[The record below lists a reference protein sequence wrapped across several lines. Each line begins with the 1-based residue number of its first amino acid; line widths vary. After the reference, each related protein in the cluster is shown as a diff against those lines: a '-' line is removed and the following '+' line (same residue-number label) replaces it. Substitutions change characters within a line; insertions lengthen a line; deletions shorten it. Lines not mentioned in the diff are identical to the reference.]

1 MAIYTSVRNVDCS
14 KPVILSFDVPNDK
27 ITFELSLIDA
37 NTKSKSITINIK
49 TNQNTGT
56 FTEIVEN
63 SINNSTSH
71 EHNTF
76 QGEQVII
83 EQEESLSGIISNG
96 ILIDNKRP
104 AVESN
109 DKGFITFENN
119 LSNLTN
125 GSLIFFLTD
134 NPTSDNVIHSNLGTF
149 EQKDKDAYQITPF
162 ILSESN
168 SNPIVFDITDDS
180 LSFILLGNEVTKS
193 YSKSP
198 TTIYT
203 TTNDSQVSN
212 QYQGTKE
219 ILKSPYRCRFV
230 ISNNGRMLSFSKYN
244 KESNKWENVKSFIFN
259 IEKIT
264 TPQKLQINT
273 TSNLTNISA
282 NF

>member
-96 ILIDNKRP
+96 TLIDNKRP

-203 TTNDSQVSN
+203 TTNDSQVLN